1 MNYLARCPF
10 TLFLILLTLTIHI
23 LSGPVSDPQAFQTIP
38 QLLFGVLQ
46 HGNWHHLAVN
56 CALILIGGAV
66 TEPALGTVRM
76 IALVFGAALAGVL
89 LELSLG
95 GPGFVGISGIAYGLV
110 AYSVIATSAPNLRQL
125 NLLLIV
131 LALSAEFALLRAEL
145 AVFTHIAGTTIGGGA
160 AMLSSLFGKKGP
172 HLKPMEW
179 KHVSKAVEIIGQTDE
194 DDAAEA
200 ERIFLNDGY
209 TNMFVLLDRG
219 EVLGVTGF
227 GIDEDV
233 PDVAWLSWTYLDE
246 ASLGQGLGSQMLN
259 DLLGMLAKHNIRKI
273 FIETSD
279 YEEDGRRV
287 YASAHRLYQ
296 EFGANV
302 ELTLPDYHEVG
313 EAKIIYGIDNPD
325 AGQTEAVETDDTGIR
340 VTGIEK
346 APETEDVAGFIWE
359 EIPVG
364 IAGLDFYANEL
375 SQTGFRMGVLPLPKD
390 LSRSNTEELEAL
402 GFARVGQLKDYYSTG
417 QSQDWWIYQPK

>member
-1 MNYLARCPF
+1 
-10 TLFLILLTLTIHI
+10 LFLILLTLTIHMV
-23 LSGPVSDPQAFQTIP
+23 SGPASDPQAFQTIQ

-46 HGNWHHLAVN
+46 HGSWNHLAVN
-56 CALILIGGAV
+56 CGLTLFGGAV
-66 TEPALGTVRM
+66 TERALGTVRM
-76 IALVFGAALAGVL
+76 IVLVLVMALAGVL
-89 LELSLG
+89 LEWSLG
-95 GPGFVGISGIAYGLV
+95 GAGFVGMSGIAYGLV
-110 AYSVIATSAPNLRQL
+110 AYSIIATSAPDLRRL

-200 ERIFLNDGY
+200 ERIFVDSGY
-209 TNMFVLLDRG
+209 TNMFVLVDRG

-227 GIDEDV
+227 GIDENV
-233 PDVAWLSWTYLDE
+233 PDVAWLSWTYLDD

-313 EAKIIYGIDNPD
+313 EAKIIYGIDNPE
-325 AGQTEAVETDDTGIR
+325 AGQTDAAETDDTGIR

-359 EIPVG
+359 ETPVG
-364 IAGLDFYANEL
+364 IAGLDFYSREL
-375 SQTGFRMGVLPLPKD
+375 EQSGFRMGVLPLPLD
-390 LSRSNTEELEAL
+390 LSRSNTEELEEL
-402 GFARVGQLKDYYSTG
+402 GFIRVGQLNDYYSTG
-417 QSQDWWIYQPK
+417 QSQDWWIYHPK